1 MKKILAAL
9 MVTTFA
15 FCVGTAFAKK
25 ENCTVKTVEVKDEKT
40 VVTIECAKDSTLK
53 VDDDLKI
60 KVKKKK
66 VVEGC

>member
-25 ENCTVKTVEVKDEKT
+25 ENCTVKATEVKDEKT

-53 VDDDLKI
+53 VDDNLKI
-60 KVKKKK
+60 KVVKQQP
-66 VVEGC
+66 VEGC